1 MFKRSQVQERQLGAT
16 VIEFVLILPL
26 LVLLLFALVDF
37 SRLGFA
43 QVSLSSASR
52 EGARYSSLFSS
63 GLTSTTALNT
73 LVSSAA
79 PQVASIAQLNSA
91 ATLTITVASCSAT
104 IKDENTSV
112 TVSTAFNW
120 LLPVNL
126 AKIVSPNSKLGQ
138 GLTLTSTGVMRCPN

>member
-1 MFKRSQVQERQLGAT
+1 MFNKLIFKERELGAT

-43 QVSLSSASR
+43 QVSLNSASR
-52 EGARYSSLFSS
+52 EGARYSSLFSA
-63 GLTSTTALNT
+63 GFTDNAALTT
-73 LVSSAA
+73 LVTSAT
-79 PQVASIAQLNSA
+79 PQVASIAQLSSSG
-91 ATLTITVASCSAT
+91 TLTISVTKCSSS
-104 IKDENTSV
+104 ISNENTSV
-112 TVSTAFNW
+112 TVSTPFSW

-138 GLTLTSTGVMRCPN
+138 GLVLSSTGVMRCPN